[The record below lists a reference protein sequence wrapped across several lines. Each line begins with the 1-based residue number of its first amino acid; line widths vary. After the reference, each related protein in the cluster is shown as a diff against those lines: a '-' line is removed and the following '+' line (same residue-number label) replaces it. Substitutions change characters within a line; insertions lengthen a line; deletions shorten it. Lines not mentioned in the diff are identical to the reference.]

1 MKILLVSSTK
11 KEIEYY
17 VNNKIDT
24 FIIGIGIPNTIL
36 NLTSKLSKE
45 RYDLVINAGIC
56 GSFKN
61 EYEIGD
67 IVEVINDKFSEIGY
81 EEGCDIKEFN
91 KSFKIKTN
99 FRVKPQTDLPHV
111 SGITVNTVHGNRESI
126 DNIVNLLNPDVET
139 MEGAGVFMVCE
150 YFSIPCVQIRAVSN
164 IVEERNKNK
173 WNISLAVE
181 NLNIEI
187 DKIISNL

>member
-61 EYEIGD
+61 EYAIG
-67 IVEVINDKFSEIGY
+67 
-81 EEGCDIKEFN
+81 C
-91 KSFKIKTN
+91 
-99 FRVKPQTDLPHV
+99 
-111 SGITVNTVHGNRESI
+111 
-126 DNIVNLLNPDVET
+126 
-139 MEGAGVFMVCE
+139 
-150 YFSIPCVQIRAVSN
+150 
-164 IVEERNKNK
+164 
-173 WNISLAVE
+173 
-181 NLNIEI
+181 
-187 DKIISNL
+187 